1 MCTIDLFEQTGL
13 KMLGTRPAAR
23 VLEPAMRKAV
33 GNGEITLN
41 TSGIQRIGV
50 SFFDESLLILSGL
63 IEETGND
70 SLRLIFHKAPPLDS
84 LRNLVPKRGLILHE
98 APSGDWIITA
108 GS

>member
-1 MCTIDLFEQTGL
+1 
-13 KMLGTRPAAR
+13 MLGTRPTAR
-23 VLEPAMRKAV
+23 ALEPAMRKAV
-33 GNGEITLN
+33 DNGAITLN

-50 SFFDESLLILSGL
+50 SFFDESLLILSDL

-98 APSGDWIITA
+98 LASGDWIITA